1 MLLLVAI
8 HLVAAAVAP
17 ALTRLMDRR
26 AFLVLALVPAGS
38 LAWIL
43 AQTSTVTGP
52 DARAVEQVTPW
63 VPALDLELAFS
74 LGTLSWFLAVLVT
87 GVGALVLVYCAWYF
101 RPGDPEIWRFSAV
114 LTGFAGS
121 MLGLVLSE
129 DFLLLFVFWE
139 LTTVFSYLLVGHN
152 PERKANRRAAMNA
165 LIVTTFG
172 GLAMLVGIIVLG
184 QRVGTYRIADIVAAE
199 PSGAAVTAAIALI
212 LVGAVSK
219 SALVPFHFWLP
230 GAMAAPTPVSA
241 YLHAAAMVKAG
252 IFLVAL
258 LAPAFADTPLWRP
271 SLLVLGV
278 LTMLVGGLRALRQHD
293 VKLLLAYGTVSQLG
307 FLMAIVGLG
316 TRNAA
321 LAGVAMIC
329 AHALFKAALFMVVG
343 IVDRSCGTRD
353 LRQLTGLARRMPVLL
368 VVTVLAAA
376 SMAGIPPLTGFVAKE
391 TVFAAFEEVARTG
404 DGTGL
409 PSWAGWLVLAGLVVG
424 SLLTVAYSL
433 RFVWGV
439 FADKDGAEL
448 PREPDAIP
456 AGFLAPAA
464 VLAVLSLV
472 VGFLGRPWT
481 TLVEGYSTAF
491 PAGEHEE
498 YLALWHGFEL
508 PLLLSAVAVAG
519 GVVLHLQRYRTEVL
533 QAQFTRLPDAERGY
547 QWGMRGVDRLAVEV
561 TGATQRGSLPLYLG
575 TIVLALVLVPG
586 FALVR
591 QFDGLGDV
599 VAWQH
604 PAQAVVA
611 VIMAVAAIAAVRS
624 RKRLKAVILVGVAG
638 YGMAVMFVLHGAPD
652 LGLTQVLVETVT
664 LVIFLLV
671 LRRLP
676 AYFSDRPLTIARWWR
691 VAIGVAAGVAVGGF
705 ALAASGARTLP
716 PVSEAFAREAYD
728 FGGGE
733 NVVNVTLVDIRAW
746 DTMGEL
752 SVLVVAATGVASL
765 IFLITGRTGRVRPDE
780 AIDHPSR
787 WLRAGRTLSEE
798 RRSVVFEIVTRLVF
812 HMIMVFSLFLVFSG
826 HNEPGGGFAGG
837 LIAGL
842 ALMVRYLAGGRH
854 ELDEAAPVDAGHL
867 LGLGLVIA
875 TLSALAPLA
884 FGGEVLQS
892 AVVDGTLPVL
902 GYVKLVTSLFFD
914 FGVYLV
920 VVGLML
926 DVLRSLGGGIDRG
939 AEAEAED
946 DDPSSVPDAAPAEGI
961 S

>member
-1 MLLLVAI
+1 MLLLVVL

-17 ALTRLMDRR
+17 ALTRLLDRR

-38 LAWIL
+38 LVWIL
-43 AQTSTVTGP
+43 TQTATVTGA
-52 DARAVEQVTPW
+52 DARPVEQVTPW
-63 VPALDLELAFS
+63 VPALRMELAFS
-74 LGTLSWFLAVLVT
+74 LDTLSWFLAVLVT

-101 RPGDPEIWRFSAV
+101 REGDPEIWRFSAV

-129 DFLLLFVFWE
+129 DFLLLFIFWE

-152 PERKANRRAAMNA
+152 PERKANRRAAMSA

-172 GLAMLVGIIVLG
+172 GLSMLVGIIVLG
-184 QRVGTYRIADIVAAE
+184 QRVGSYRISEIVAAE
-199 PSGAAVTAAIALI
+199 PTGAAVTAAVALI

-258 LAPAFADTPLWRP
+258 LAPAFADDPIWRP

-307 FLMAIVGLG
+307 FLMAIVALG

-343 IVDRSCGTRD
+343 IVDRTCGTRD
-353 LRQLTGLARRMPVLL
+353 LRELTGLARRMPVLL
-368 VVTVLAAA
+368 VVTVLSAA
-376 SMAGIPPLTGFVAKE
+376 SMAGLPPLAGFVAKE
-391 TVFAAFEEVARTG
+391 TVFASFEEVAHG
-404 DGTGL
+404 EGGTGL
-409 PSWAGWLVLAGLVVG
+409 APWVGWVALAGLVVG
-424 SLLTVAYSL
+424 SLLTVAYSA

-439 FADKDGAEL
+439 FADKVGAEL
-448 PREPDAIP
+448 PREPARIP
-456 AGFLAPAA
+456 AGFLAPAV
-464 VLAVLSLV
+464 VLAAASLV
-472 VGFLGRPWT
+472 VGFLGAPWT
-481 TLVEGYSTAF
+481 SLAEGYSTDF
-491 PAGEHEE
+491 PAGESQE

-508 PLLLSAVAVAG
+508 PLLLSAIAVVG

-533 QAQFTRLPDAERGY
+533 QAQFTHLPDAERAY

-561 TGATQRGSLPLYLG
+561 TGATQRGSLPIYLG

-586 FALVR
+586 TALVMAH
-591 QFDGLGDV
+591 DGFGDV
-599 VAWQH
+599 VAWQN

-611 VIMAVAAIAAVRS
+611 AIMAAAAIAAVRS
-624 RKRLKAVILVGVAG
+624 RKRLKAVILVGVVG

-664 LVIFLLV
+664 LVIILLV

-691 VAIGVAAGVAVGGF
+691 VTIGVLAGVAVGGY
-705 ALAASGARTLP
+705 ALAASGSRTLD
-716 PVSEAFAREAYD
+716 PVSDAFAREAYD

-780 AIDHPSR
+780 AIDNPSR
-787 WLRAGRTLSEE
+787 WLRAGRTLSHE
-798 RRSVVFEIVTRLVF
+798 RRSVIFEIVTRLVF

-837 LIAGL
+837 LIGGL

-867 LGLGLVIA
+867 MGLGLVIA
-875 TLSALAPLA
+875 TISALAPLL
-884 FGGEVLQS
+884 FGGEVLQT
-892 AVVDGTLPVL
+892 AVLEGTFGWL
-902 GYVKLVTSLFFD
+902 GDIKLVTSLFFD

-920 VVGLML
+920 VIGLML

-939 AEAEAED
+939 AVED
-946 DDPSSVPDAAPAEGI
+946 DPEVDDPAHADAAPAEGL